1 MYELKM
7 MKLVTIKFLFL
18 LSVKE
23 KGLTTQSHLNK
34 TSILIISCLYCLY
47 KQKLIPLYNLKER
60 IYNI

>member
-1 MYELKM
+1 M

-23 KGLTTQSHLNK
+23 KGLTTQSHLNE
-34 TSILIISCLYCLY
+34 TSILIISCLYKLY
-47 KQKLIPLYNLKER
+47 KQKLIPLYNLKKR